1 MNNPILTPPI
11 SGWYVRCPQS
21 YGNKRSFTFITHHN
35 QSVLGKQPEWDWQ
48 KSRHDWAVL
57 ALSAGPLPCHLSKK
71 KIKKLYLKIRRLGV
85 LLAFCFTFKPWSW
98 VGIYTSAEG
107 IWYFQKPFQQSSSW
121 NPSVNMVSDIGMYL
135 PNIDFFYLLTFQFFR
150 LLKKNF
156 NHVISWHGTHHHLP
170 ERPSF
175 TRRCALC
182 IIAVAGFGHL
192 EGTAVSCAA
201 KRTWTQQ
208 LEPQIEHVII
218 PRLVGG
224 RVTPFRTSSNWAN
237 TFLPRFGTLVCQLR
251 CE

>member
-1 MNNPILTPPI
+1 MGLAKIETWLGCISPFCRSLAVSSFKEKIQEILLENPTPW
-11 SGWYVRCPQS
+11 GFV
-21 YGNKRSFTFITHHN
+21 
-35 QSVLGKQPEWDWQ
+35 
-48 KSRHDWAVL
+48 
-57 ALSAGPLPCHLSKK
+57 
-71 KIKKLYLKIRRLGV
+71 GV
-85 LLAFCFTFKPWSW
+85 LLHIQTLKLSGNIHISW
-98 VGIYTSAEG
+98 RNLIFSETVPTIFILKSFSEHG
-107 IWYFQKPFQQSSSW
+107 IWYRHVSSQHWFFLSSHLSIFQTSQ
-121 NPSVNMVSDIGMYL
+121 
-135 PNIDFFYLLTFQFFR
+135 
-150 LLKKNF
+150 KKNF

>member
-71 KIKKLYLKIRRLGV
+71 KFKKFYLKIRRLGV

-121 NPSVNMVSDIGMYL
+121 NPSVNMASGIGMYL

-150 LLKKNF
+150 LLKKKLQPCYF
-156 NHVISWHGTHHHLP
+156 MAWDP
-170 ERPSF
+170 PSP
-175 TRRCALC
+175 
-182 IIAVAGFGHL
+182 
-192 EGTAVSCAA
+192 
-201 KRTWTQQ
+201 TWTTFIHSP
-208 LEPQIEHVII
+208 LCFVHHSRS
-218 PRLVGG
+218 RLWTLGRYGCVLRGKTHLNPTVGTTNWT
-224 RVTPFRTSSNWAN
+224 RHNTSTSWW
-237 TFLPRFGTLVCQLR
+237 
-251 CE
+251 